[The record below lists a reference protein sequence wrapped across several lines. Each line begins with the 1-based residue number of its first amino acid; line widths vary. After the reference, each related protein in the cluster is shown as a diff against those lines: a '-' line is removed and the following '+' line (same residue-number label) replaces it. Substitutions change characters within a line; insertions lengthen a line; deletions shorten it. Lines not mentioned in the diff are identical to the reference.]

1 MSISLA
7 TNSGNYQIS
16 DQDGSLLDTLERT
29 GHQIEYQCRQ
39 GYCGACRTT
48 MTSGSVTYTTEP
60 LATVASGSILPC
72 CCKADSDIKL
82 AVIATITVAA

>member
-16 DQDGSLLDTLERT
+16 DQDSSLLDTLERT

-48 MTSGSVTYTTEP
+48 LTSGSVTYTTEP
-60 LATVASGSILPC
+60 LAAVAPGSILPC
-72 CCKADSDIKL
+72 CCKANSDITL
-82 AVIATITVAA
+82 AVIATITVPA

>member
-1 MSISLA
+1 MSITL
-7 TNSGNYQIS
+7 TTDSGSYQVS
-16 DQDGSLLDTLERT
+16 TQDSSLLDTLERT

-48 MTSGSVTYTTEP
+48 VSSGSVTYTTEP
-60 LATVASGSILPC
+60 LAAVAPGSILPC

-82 AVIATITVAA
+82 AVTATITVAA

>member
-16 DQDGSLLDTLERT
+16 DQDSSLLDTLERT

-60 LATVASGSILPC
+60 LAAVAPGSILPC
-72 CCKADSDIKL
+72 CCKANSDITL

>member
-16 DQDGSLLDTLERT
+16 DQDSSLLDTLERT

-48 MTSGSVTYTTEP
+48 LTSGSVTYTTEP
-60 LATVASGSILPC
+60 LAAVAPGSILPC
-72 CCKADSDIKL
+72 CCKANSDITL

>member
-1 MSISLA
+1 MPITL
-7 TNSGNYQIS
+7 TTDSGNYLIS
-16 DQDGSLLDTLERT
+16 TQDSSLLDTLERT

-39 GYCGACRTT
+39 GYCGSCRTT

-60 LATVASGSILPC
+60 LATVAPGSILPC

-82 AVIATITVAA
+82 AVIATITVSA